1 MSAALAFEDDPRYLG
16 DQVPRFLSAV
26 EGVRTTGPVAG
37 KLIAAAG
44 QTMDPW
50 QQLVLD
56 VSLREQAD
64 GRWCSSE
71 VGLIVA
77 RQNGKGSLLVARELI
92 GLFVLGERLIL
103 HSAHEFKTAA
113 DGFRRLL
120 QAIESQPELDAL
132 VARKIRS
139 HGQEGIEL
147 KDGARIQFIA
157 RTQGSGRGFTADL
170 IILDEA
176 YNLTDGQMSALL
188 PTLSAVDNPQIWYTS
203 SAVNQEEHPNGLVLT
218 RVRNRGLAGSD
229 GLAYMEFSADESAD
243 LITQVQQANPALG
256 VRIRSDSIERDR
268 KAMSRKT
275 FNVEH
280 LSIGDWPDVDDGE
293 GWRVVKREH
302 WDEQAD
308 PYGAILSGTVFSIDL
323 SPDRTSASIAAAGCQ
338 EYGDYRVE
346 LIDKRAGSAW
356 LVPRLVELQRKW
368 RPLAIVVD
376 PGGPAGSIIAE
387 LEAVMPRD
395 VLRLM
400 STRDVTQA
408 TGAFYDAVTE
418 RDVESGRGKLWH
430 PAEPQLD
437 AALRG
442 AKKRDVTGGGW
453 AWDRKDWV
461 TDLTPLVAATN
472 ALWGYVAKMSEV
484 IDVSESVW

>member
-1 MSAALAFEDDPRYLG
+1 MTTALRTRKRELLG
-16 DQVPRFLSAV
+16 DQEPRILTSG
-26 EGVRTTGPVAG
+26 EGVRTSGPIAG

-56 VSLREQAD
+56 VSLREDDD
-64 GRWCSSE
+64 GSWTSSE
-71 VGLIVA
+71 VGLVVA
-77 RQNGKGSLLVARELI
+77 RQNGKGSLLVARELV

-170 IILDEA
+170 VILDEA

-188 PTLSAVDNPQIWYTS
+188 PTLTAVDNPQIWYTS
-203 SAVNQEEHPNGLVLT
+203 SAVNQEEHQNGLVLT
-218 RVRNRGLAGSD
+218 RVRNRGLAGTD
-229 GLAYMEFSADESAD
+229 GLAYLEFSADENDTLERQIA
-243 LITQVQQANPALG
+243 QANPALG
-256 VRIRSDSIERDR
+256 VRIRPDSIMRDR
-268 KAMSRKT
+268 GAMSRKT

-293 GWRVVKREH
+293 GWRVVRREQ
-302 WDEQAD
+302 WEGQTD
-308 PYGAILSGTVFSIDL
+308 PTGGVLSGMVFAVDV
-323 SPDRTSASIAAAGCQ
+323 SPDRTSASIAAAGQQ
-338 EYGDYRVE
+338 EFGDYRVE
-346 LIDKRAGSAW
+346 LIDKRAGTSW
-356 LVPRLVELQRKW
+356 VVPRLVELQRKW
-368 RPLAIVVD
+368 RPLAVVVD
-376 PGGPAGSIIAE
+376 PGGPAGSLIAD
-387 LEAVMPRD
+387 LDAALPRD
-395 VLRLM
+395 VLRTM

-408 TGAFYDAVTE
+408 TGAFYDAVVE
-418 RDVESGRGKLWH
+418 RDEETGLGRLWH
-430 PAEPQLD
+430 PGEPMLD
-437 AALRG
+437 SAIKG

-453 AWDRKDWV
+453 AWDRKDWT
-461 TDLTPLVAATN
+461 TDLTPLVAVTN

-484 IDVSESVW
+484 VDVSASVW